1 MESAED
7 AVEEMRR
14 LKAELPPRPNPE
26 AVNFATQMIE
36 RVESTLTTRLDQLS
50 QQPTPS
56 QIPHFVFRAYLL
68 MCEDLMRSEAQAEKK
83 KSEAVIEL
91 EDRHQRFD
99 ALIQKAQS
107 AAVHALAKNAMQEGS
122 ADDYSLPV
130 ATALEG
136 SKHNN
141 LSTVPED
148 TGYSEPLSS
157 SLLIGHLES
166 RSFGGSASAWKSD
179 TSANNLNRNTLPQAP
194 ISGSQLDHEDNEDGV
209 PEYSSKVL
217 DAIRNGK
224 SQRLTELILTNMDLK
239 CVPEMVGELTN
250 LTAVDLT
257 GTRVS
262 NISLIWQILS
272 NQKAFAECI
281 FRLC

>member
-1 MESAED
+1 MESTED
-7 AVEEMRR
+7 AIEEMRR
-14 LKAELPPRPNPE
+14 LKAELPPRPSPE

-50 QQPTPS
+50 QRPTPS
-56 QIPHFVFRAYLL
+56 RIPYFIFRAYLH
-68 MCEDLMRSEAQAEKK
+68 MCEDLMRNEAQVEMK

-107 AAVHALAKNAMQEGS
+107 AELHSLAKNAVQEGS
-122 ADDYSLPV
+122 AHDFRLPV
-130 ATALEG
+130 ATAPDG

-141 LSTVPED
+141 LSTVSED

-157 SLLIGHLES
+157 SLLIGHSES
-166 RSFGGSASAWKSD
+166 RSFVGSTSARKSD
-179 TSANNLNRNTLPQAP
+179 SSANNLSRNTLPQAP
-194 ISGSQLDHEDNEDGV
+194 TSGSQLDHEDNQDGV
-209 PEYSSKVL
+209 TQYSSKVL

-224 SQRLTELILTNMDLK
+224 SQRLAELKLTSMDLK
-239 CVPEMVGELTN
+239 WVPEMVGELTN
-250 LTAVDLT
+250 LTALDLT